1 MARPNRAEA
10 DDSPIRLDA
19 AAALRATAAFAV
31 ALGIWFAFS
40 APYERTLAAAAEILI
55 RAFERPAA
63 TSLAASAGEI
73 RVERADFPPDSPRPG
88 LPAADLHFNFALLA
102 ALFALSPRPLRSAN
116 FGRFWVAAAMLWVV
130 HVAALVFQVESVYA
144 TRMGPWS
151 QEHYG
156 PVARNVW
163 AAGFHFY
170 QILGRFA
177 APFVL
182 WWGVGRVGERQ
193 PEVPRKK
200 RVKGD

>member
-1 MARPNRAEA
+1 VARPNRAEA

-19 AAALRATAAFAV
+19 AAALRATAAFGV